1 MQQLILASRS
11 PARKKL
17 LTQLGLK
24 FKVSVS
30 GSVERSR
37 GYRSYRQLV
46 IENAVSKARSVAD
59 RLEHGIIIAADTV
72 VVASKNIIG
81 KPETFE
87 AAVTTLK
94 KLSRNPH
101 WVYTGIAVLDVQR
114 NRCLTGYERT
124 KIYMYPLTDTQIKRY
139 FEKVSPFDK
148 AGGFDIQ
155 GLGAVFID
163 RIEGCY
169 YNVVGLPLAHL
180 AKLLSKVGREIF

>member
-1 MQQLILASRS
+1 MQPLILASRS

-17 LTQLGLK
+17 LAQLGLK
-24 FKVSVS
+24 FQVIVSD
-30 GSVERSR
+30 SVERSR

-46 IENAVSKARSVAD
+46 IKNAQSKAMSVAGRLD
-59 RLEHGIIIAADTV
+59 RGIIIAADTV
-72 VVASKNIIG
+72 VVVSKKIIG
-81 KPETFE
+81 KPKTFA
-87 AAVTTLK
+87 AAVRTLK

-101 WVYTGIAVLDVQR
+101 WVYTGIAVLDVWR
-114 NRCLTGYERT
+114 NRCFTGYEKT

-148 AGGFDIQ
+148 AGGFAIQ